1 MKHFIITIIIFLP
14 LSLFAQEKDSLLKKD
29 INEIVE
35 ILEFMYE
42 YDQTLREYTTYKTF
56 DKSETN
62 RIENLP
68 DSLLKIE
75 KETRQFES
83 DTIRKFIWANY
94 INPMDAM
101 HTRYLI
107 EITKKYG
114 FPSINR
120 MKKYYDKELS
130 NTEFN
135 PLLIFIHSPKN
146 YWNEVELLMTNEY
159 NEGRINRCTYGYLK
173 WHVNGRDDM
182 KHLLENGWKFVED
195 ENGKKIL
202 RAADCN

>member
-1 MKHFIITIIIFLP
+1 MKHVIITILIVFP
-14 LSLFAQEKDSLLKKD
+14 LGLFAQEKDSLLKKD

-42 YDQTLREYTTYKTF
+42 YDQALREYTVYKTF

-68 DSLLKIE
+68 DSLLRIE
-75 KETRQFES
+75 NETRQFES
-83 DTIRKFIWANY
+83 DTISKYIWANY

-101 HTRYLI
+101 HTRNLI

-114 FPSINR
+114 FPTKKR
-120 MKKYYDKELS
+120 MKRYYNKEFS
-130 NTEFN
+130 NPEFS

-159 NEGRINRCTYGYLK
+159 NEGRIDRCTYGYLK
-173 WHVNGRDDM
+173 WHVNGRNDM
-182 KHLLENGWKFVED
+182 KHFLENGYKFVED
-195 ENGKKIL
+195 ENGNKNL
-202 RAADCN
+202 RPVDCN